1 MLDQMQIPPV
11 TKRSSLSK
19 VKQDRDTTQGKKKKK
34 RKKKKERKKIICSNQ
49 ETPDHRWCLQLII
62 FTFAPSQ
69 HMGGY
74 TEELGWDLLYDK
86 NEITKHGGKSC
97 PSKGTSKDYMT

>member
-49 ETPDHRWCLQLII
+49 ETPDHR
-62 FTFAPSQ
+62 
-69 HMGGY
+69 
-74 TEELGWDLLYDK
+74 
-86 NEITKHGGKSC
+86 
-97 PSKGTSKDYMT
+97 